1 MDIDEMVDV
10 YQRIHEA
17 RRELKRKFDEEDREL
32 KTDEEAIKLA
42 LLGFMQKSGLKSVKT
57 NHGTAYQQEEVIPT
71 GSDWHAFYDWVR
83 EHNAF
88 DALERRIKKTFIKE
102 FMENNEGA
110 VPPGVSVLRELTVRI
125 RRS

>member
-17 RRELKRKFDEEDREL
+17 RRELKHKFDEEDRAL
-32 KTDEEAIKLA
+32 KADEESIKLA

-57 NHGTAYQQEEVIPT
+57 NHGTAYQQEDVIPT

-83 EHNAF
+83 ENNAF
-88 DALERRIKKTFIKE
+88 DALERRIKKTFVKE
-102 FMENNEGA
+102 YMENNEGA